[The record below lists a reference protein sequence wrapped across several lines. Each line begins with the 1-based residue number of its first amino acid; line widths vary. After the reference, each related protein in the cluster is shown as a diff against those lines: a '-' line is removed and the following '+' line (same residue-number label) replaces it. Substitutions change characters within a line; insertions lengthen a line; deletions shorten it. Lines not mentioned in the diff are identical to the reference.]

1 MKNTTIDYENLQ
13 KLRRRND
20 PESRQRLGR
29 ELMRSGIIY
38 GHIDDFCLLAEYLN
52 ALENSNDPQDQDIA
66 RNERHLIFRKWVN
79 CMAPLDVV
87 ALLHEDD
94 EGFSHVEGVFTT
106 IEAAQR
112 HLCDRVFR
120 RGQLSGEDLLD
131 FTTAYKQKDYREAI
145 SIIQQTL
152 GTYWF
157 GSEQLLE

>member
-1 MKNTTIDYENLQ
+1 MDEHLQ
-13 KLRRRND
+13 RLRRSND
-20 PESRQRLGR
+20 PESRRRLGR

-38 GHIDDFCLLAEYLN
+38 QHINDFCLLAEYLN
-52 ALENSNDPQDQDIA
+52 ALEDSDDPQDQDIA
-66 RNERHLIFRKWVN
+66 RNERHLIFRKWVR

-94 EGFSHVEGVFTT
+94 EGASHVEGVFTT

-112 HLCDRVFR
+112 YLCDRVLR
-120 RGQLSGEDLLD
+120 RRQLSGEALLD

-145 SIIQQTL
+145 SIIQQTI
-152 GTYWF
+152 GAYWF